1 MHPRMTTGSNRSHQT
16 HRMPMRDGC
25 AMLVCRPQGWR
36 TLVSRHAG
44 DLGNVTA
51 GDDGVAEFT
60 LQDTQALPARPGL
73 FMTSVAPTDRALCR
87 FRSPGPT
94 RSSAALSSSMSSRT
108 ISARATTQSLA
119 RRARPARPRAMLV
132 RAKHGVPP
140 PPPFLSRSSLHPFPA
155 RSPNTRT
162 H

>member
-1 MHPRMTTGSNRSHQT
+1 MTTGSNRSHNT
-16 HRMPMRDGC
+16 HRMQMRDGC
-25 AMLVCRPQGWR
+25 AMLVCRPEGCR

-44 DLGNVTA
+44 DLGNVLA
-51 GDDGVAEFT
+51 GDDGVADFT

-73 FMTSVAPTDRALCR
+73 FMTSVSPTDRALCR

-94 RSSAALSSSMSSRT
+94 RSSAALLSSMSSRT
-108 ISARATTQSLA
+108 MSARATTQSLA

-132 RAKHGVPP
+132 RAKHAVTPP
-140 PPPFLSRSSLHPFPA
+140 HPSPSFLSRSPLHPFPA

-162 H
+162 R